1 MKRIPVIHPFLFA
14 VFPVFY
20 LYAHNIK
27 SIPISLNELLWPLIG
42 SVAGAIGL
50 WLVLIKVIKSPERAG
65 IAVSLIIMWFF
76 SFGRIAEAIS
86 EWTSGV
92 FDKSLFFA
100 SLILLGGVLF
110 LVIRSRRDFPRMT
123 MSLNVIAAT
132 LVALNLGSAG
142 LTLAR
147 RTPTLLLNDVA
158 ISAGAASRPNI
169 YYIVLDAYTRG
180 DILKELFDYDNSTFL
195 AELENMGFYI
205 ASKSYSNYSQTHH
218 SFASS
223 LNFSYLDHLA
233 KEMGTGSSDREPLYR
248 MIQDNRVM
256 AFLKGHGYRIVTVSS
271 GMWPTDI
278 KEADRYI
285 GFKRSPSE
293 FLHVFLNTT
302 PLPLFLDLT
311 IGVSEYDAHR
321 ERILHA
327 FDSLARAPDEKGPFF
342 LFAHIMA
349 PHPPFVFGPNGEHVR
364 PDYAFSLVDADRMR
378 GESESAIR
386 DYIRRYRDQL
396 IFINIKTLETIQAVL
411 CRSALP
417 PVIILQGD
425 HGSRAYADLDRPEA
439 SNFRENLAILNAYH
453 LPGLDQSL
461 LYPAISPVNTFR
473 LLFREYFGAEL
484 ELLEDKSFWN
494 TWRRPYRFIPFDE

>member
-1 MKRIPVIHPFLFA
+1 MKRIPVIHPFLFSI
-14 VFPVFY
+14 FPALS

-27 SIPISLNELLWPLIG
+27 SIPISLGELLGPLIG
-42 SVAGAIGL
+42 SLAGAIAL
-50 WLVLIKVIKSPERAG
+50 YLVLTKVITGRERAG
-65 IAVSLIIMWFF
+65 VAASLIVTWFF
-76 SFGRIAEAIS
+76 TFGRVTEAVS
-86 EWTSGV
+86 EWTAGV
-92 FDKSLFFA
+92 FNKGLFFA
-100 SLILLGGVLF
+100 SLIVLGAALY
-110 LVIRSRRDFPRMT
+110 LINRSRRDFSRMT
-123 MSLNVIAAT
+123 MFLNIIATT
-132 LVALNLGSAG
+132 LVAFNLASAG

-147 RTPTLLLNDVA
+147 RAPALFFNDVA
-158 ISAGAASRPNI
+158 LSSGSAVRPNI

-180 DILKELFDYDNSTFL
+180 DILKEFFDHDNSGFL
-195 AELENMGFYI
+195 ADLENMGFYI

-256 AFLKGHGYRIVTVSS
+256 AFLKGHGYRIVTFSS
-271 GMWPTDI
+271 GMSPTEI
-278 KEADRYI
+278 KEVDHYI
-285 GFKRSPSE
+285 GFKRSSSE

-311 IGVSEYDAHR
+311 VGISEYDAHR

-349 PHPPFVFGPNGEHVR
+349 PHPPFVFGPNGEHIR
-364 PDYAFSLVDADRMR
+364 PDYAFSLVDADRMH
-378 GESESAIR
+378 GESESAIL
-386 DYIRRYRDQL
+386 DYTRRYRDQL
-396 IFINIKTLETIQAVL
+396 VFINSKVLETIQAIL